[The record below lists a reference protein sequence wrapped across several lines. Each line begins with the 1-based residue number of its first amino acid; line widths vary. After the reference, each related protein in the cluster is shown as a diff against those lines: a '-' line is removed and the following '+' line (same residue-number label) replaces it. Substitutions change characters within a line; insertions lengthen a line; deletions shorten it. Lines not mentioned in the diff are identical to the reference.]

1 MNKQESEKVVYEVKE
16 NDKKR
21 QDLVEAKAK

>member
-16 NDKKR
+16 NDKRR
-21 QDLVEAKAK
+21 QDLVEAKVK